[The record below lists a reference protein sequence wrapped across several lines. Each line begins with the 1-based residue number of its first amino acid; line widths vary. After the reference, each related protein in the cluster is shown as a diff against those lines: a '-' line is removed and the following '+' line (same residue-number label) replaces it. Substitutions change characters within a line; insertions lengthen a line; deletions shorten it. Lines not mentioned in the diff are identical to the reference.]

1 MARSA
6 GWFLSSLIIFLHYTV
21 PMNDAHS
28 QRERIFTGVKFAVDR
43 VPVRTHDGW
52 TVMREL
58 IVHGGAVLVLPIMD
72 DGRVVMIRNQRFAVE
87 KELWEL
93 CAGTL
98 EAGEDPRK
106 CAAREL
112 IEETGYEAKSIEKL
126 CEFYTSPGMT
136 NEWMRVFLARD
147 LTHVG
152 QRLEA
157 TEQIKVELC
166 QWKDVLEMVR
176 KGEIVDGKTIAGILY
191 YERFGKHS

>member
-1 MARSA
+1 
-6 GWFLSSLIIFLHYTV
+6 
-21 PMNDAHS
+21 MNTTDP

-43 VPVRTHDGW
+43 VQIRTHGGG
-52 TVMREL
+52 TTQREL
-58 IVHGGAVLVLPIMD
+58 IVHGGAVLVLPILD
-72 DGRVVMIRNQRFAVE
+72 DAPGGRVVMIRNQRFAVE

-98 EAGEDPRK
+98 EPGEDPAE

-136 NEWMRVFLARD
+136 NELMRVFLAKD

-157 TEQIKVELC
+157 TEHIQVELC
-166 QWKDVLEMVR
+166 RWPDVLEMVR
-176 KGEIVDGKTIAGILY
+176 KGEIVDGKTIAGILF
-191 YERFGKHS
+191 YERFMRK